1 MEGVAKWKAPLGPK
15 RGVAK
20 VENVPKPPLAPRRS
34 LAYVPG
40 ERKLALGPRK
50 SAVALASDVPMSPEV
65 QKFMDELADERR
77 RSVTSPLGR
86 TRAIRKGGGP
96 PKESAFERLMQVQP
110 PPAASTSTL
119 DDPYP
124 LHTDQPGKWFGDRFS
139 PHSRLLVVLCIVL
152 GVLAAAAFLAYS
164 LYEYRRRSTG
174 QTPQLLTGVL
184 QGCRS
189 TACKQALGL
198 IKLSLDASADP
209 CQDAYA
215 MACGRWSQADEE
227 GVPLS
232 YKKRLLSSYM
242 ATVHRQLAA
251 TGSQGLTSTPDMAVP
266 TRIYTSCIAF
276 FHYTS
281 TSIADIW
288 AAIGVNVTRWL
299 AVKKFAELFS
309 LMVHAVVASRFDS
322 SFAIGHRAD
331 TSSAL
336 LTVRTGRSLNTAVVA
351 TRARQ
356 ELIREAGRAM
366 RGLEGFKED
375 VEAEDII
382 QLDDSAEHVTKA
394 YAKTE
399 AKTLVDLAELDD
411 SARGVNWAPVLR
423 SAVDSAQ
430 LTWKEL
436 LVHPIKRVFVNDV
449 AALRSLVAL
458 LGAASLKTAVRYA
471 LLVPV
476 AEYMSLEY
484 NASVERTTVSF
495 NARRRTCLGGLQVLL
510 GTGFLSALGGLLQG
524 PSTVKLA
531 ADMWESVRR
540 QGAAMRTVAKEL
552 ELDEGILLGMN
563 MVAEGANGSWW
574 NTTFAAHKDLY
585 GDNFIANLA
594 VHARLTDRRV
604 PARAM
609 LEAKPSRTDMI
620 PTAYL
625 LPDFFYP
632 GVSELSV
639 NYGTLGTHMGALFFN
654 AAIPRALLAKHEHC
668 FADYAREN
676 FQLDAHGSALE
687 VLLRTKWAVEVS
699 LAAWKSQRGA
709 LGKYAPLSQLFF
721 LRLAITFCGEDERRR
736 AALRFATRTSPAYAW
751 AFGCPEPPPVPC

>member
-288 AAIGVNVTRWL
+288 AAIGVNVT
-299 AVKKFAELFS
+299 
-309 LMVHAVVASRFDS
+309 
-322 SFAIGHRAD
+322 
-331 TSSAL
+331 
-336 LTVRTGRSLNTAVVA
+336 
-351 TRARQ
+351 
-356 ELIREAGRAM
+356 REAGRAM

-687 VLLRTKWAVEVS
+687 VLLRTNSSSCGWPSPSAGRTSAVEPRCASPHARLPPTPGPSAAPSRRLCPAEGRLRRHGPRRADRPSARFTLCNHDLLKWA
-699 LAAWKSQRGA
+699 
-709 LGKYAPLSQLFF
+709 P
-721 LRLAITFCGEDERRR
+721 
-736 AALRFATRTSPAYAW
+736 
-751 AFGCPEPPPVPC
+751 